1 MPRQDDRMRPT
12 DAVILQ
18 YLSEQGLDYPTVIAA
33 ERSFDADHARARAA
47 VLERRGLVEAVSHEV
62 VYRITA
68 RGEKRLAAY
77 HDSALAVAD
86 D

>member
-18 YLSEQGLDYPTVIAA
+18 HLSEQGLDYPTVIAA
-33 ERSFDADHARARAA
+33 GRPFDAERARARTD

-62 VYRITA
+62 VYRITV

>member
-18 YLSEQGLDYPTVIAA
+18 HLSEHGLDYPTVIAA
-33 ERSFDADHARARAA
+33 GRPFDAERARARAD

-77 HDSALAVAD
+77 HDSALAAAD